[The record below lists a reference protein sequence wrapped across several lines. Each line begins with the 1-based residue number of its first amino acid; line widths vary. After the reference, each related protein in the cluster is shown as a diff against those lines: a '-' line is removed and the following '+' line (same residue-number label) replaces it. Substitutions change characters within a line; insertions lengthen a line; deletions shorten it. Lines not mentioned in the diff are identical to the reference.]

1 MTAPSPGVD
10 PRWAPPNP
18 NTPPIHRPHPVAYLL
33 AIVGPVLVVLA
44 LVAPL
49 AVVAALNHWR
59 PPGAGTDPANGRSR
73 AREGAPGLGDAD
85 YPAAGNGG
93 YDVGRYEIHISWDP
107 TTESMRSRTTITARA
122 TQALVSF
129 YLDLALTTDRVVVD
143 GEPAAFD
150 QHGPTN
156 LEVTPAQPI
165 ANGAP
170 FEVTVDYSGKPA
182 DVRSGDFP
190 GWWAAKSEWTAAGQP
205 ESAAWWYPSNDH
217 PSDPALM
224 DVSIRVPAGL
234 QAISVGRLESRD
246 SAQEPDFDTWHWV
259 ARQPMATYLNFM
271 TIGRYE
277 IREGVDDGLPYVYAV
292 TEALST
298 ADRAKAFATLMTSRT
313 RVRTLEAMFGPYPF
327 TELGGVV
334 PSHDLWFDGL
344 ETQTRPIY
352 VAKSLLD
359 DDYASEL
366 VTHELAHM
374 WFGNNVTVRQWND
387 IFNNEAY
394 ASWAAWEYA
403 ARTGGPSA
411 QSSFQRSFDRWA
423 DRPRFWRI
431 TMINPTRDHLFD
443 AVYERGPMTLQA
455 LRNVV
460 GDAAFLALSRSW
472 AQDPGS
478 RSLEEWMTRAQSV
491 TPVDLGPFFQA
502 WIYAPTAPAR
512 TRANGFA

>member
-1 MTAPSPGVD
+1 MAPV
-10 PRWAPPNP
+10 
-18 NTPPIHRPHPVAYLL
+18 LL
-33 AIVGPVLVVLA
+33 ALA

-49 AVVAALNHWR
+49 AVVVALDHWR
-59 PPGAGTDPANGRSR
+59 PLTGGTTPAGVDPKATDG
-73 AREGAPGLGDAD
+73 EPGLGDPD

-93 YDVGRYEIHISWDP
+93 YDVGRYEIHVNWDP
-107 TTESMRSRTTITARA
+107 ATASMRSRTTITARA
-122 TQALVSF
+122 THGLRSF
-129 YLDLALTTDRVVVD
+129 YLDLALHTDQVVVD
-143 GEPAAFD
+143 GQPATFD
-150 QHGPTN
+150 PQGPTN
-156 LEVTPAQPI
+156 LKVTPARPI
-165 ANGAP
+165 ASGAP
-170 FEVTVDYSGKPA
+170 FEVTVDYSGKP
-182 DVRSGDFP
+182 GDIRRGETP
-190 GWWAAKSEWTAAGQP
+190 GWWSAKSEWTAAGEP

-224 DVSIRVPAGL
+224 DVSIRVPVGL

-246 SAQEPDFDTWHWV
+246 SAGEPDFDTWHWV

-271 TIGRYE
+271 SIGHYE
-277 IREGVDDGLPYVYAV
+277 LKEGIDDGLPYVYAV
-292 TEALST
+292 TESLAP
-298 ADRAKAFATLMTSRT
+298 ADRAKAFATLLTSRK